1 MFPFP
6 NFYDPLRIG
15 TLFYPDTARIA
26 EEATAAGLPPAS
38 EDTRHVH
45 LLLIDMQVDFCHPG
59 GSLYVPG
66 ALGDVQRVVEFI
78 YRNAGHISQI
88 TCSLDSHL
96 PSQIFS
102 PGWWADAEG
111 NHPAP
116 FTIIGADDVQSG
128 RWQPLVEPDWS
139 RAYVARLEREHKK
152 LLTIWPYHVLIGSPG
167 HMLDPEL
174 WSAVVWHSIARKTHP
189 VWMHKGSNPLTEHYS
204 IIQPEV
210 PAPGA
215 PGGGKNQAF
224 LNELAEADLIIV
236 GGEAMSHCVLETVED
251 LVEAFGD
258 QPETLRK
265 VLFLADCTS
274 PVVHP
279 AIDFRAI
286 AAARL
291 AEFEQ
296 MGVRLVVSTEVDLG

>member
-1 MFPFP
+1 MSRFPSF
-6 NFYDPLRIG
+6 FDPQRIG
-15 TLFYPDTARIA
+15 TLSIPDTVHIA
-26 EEATAAGLPPAS
+26 QEAAAAGLPPAS
-38 EDTRHVH
+38 GDARTIH
-45 LLLIDMQVDFCHPG
+45 LLLIDMQVDFCHPN

-78 YRNAGHISQI
+78 YRNAAQITQI

-102 PGWWADAEG
+102 PNWWADADG

-116 FTIIGADDVQSG
+116 FTIVTAQDVQSG
-128 RWQPLVEPDWS
+128 RWRPLVEPDWS
-139 RAYVARLEREHKK
+139 KEYVARLEQQAKK

-174 WSAVVWHSIARKTHP
+174 WSAVVWHALARQTQP
-189 VWMHKGSNPLTEHYS
+189 RWLAKGSEPRTEHYS

-210 PAPGA
+210 PAPGM
-215 PGGGKNQAF
+215 PGGGKNQA
-224 LNELAEADLIIV
+224 LLDELAEADLILV
-236 GGEAMSHCVLETVED
+236 AGEAMSHCVLETVED
-251 LVEAFGD
+251 IVEAFSGR
-258 QPETLRK
+258 PELLRR
-265 VLFLADCTS
+265 VHLLRDCTS

-279 AIDFRAI
+279 EIDFGAI

-291 AEFEQ
+291 AEFER
-296 MGVRLVVSTEVDLG
+296 MGVRLVDSTDVRLD